1 MYYIKQVCNKMKK
14 IKLIVFCIFI
24 SLIIVLLMFLILI
37 FLNIELQKHKREN
50 ATIINVSDDYMSNN
64 ICLINNEYYYAKN
77 NSIISWD
84 GNEKLSN
91 INNPLIYCDEQYIYI
106 FSDKVLYK
114 YNADFI
120 LIEEYEL
127 GIDVISFSVKDNLAF
142 LCDNSYKTSIID
154 LEKNEEI
161 IIPSEK
167 KSFKINEVEYPE
179 NTIEYS
185 ETDNMKILSS
195 NNKNIISFFSYAVI
209 MDNQIVNRWR
219 NKQGKYIITQ
229 NEDEI
234 FISSSLNSNT
244 IRLYKFNYK
253 NDKYISVDLP
263 NEYTPTKI
271 TYDKTNII
279 FIGTKL
285 PLNPHIPISE
295 VNAIKNHEA
304 DCLSIINIDN
314 MQIKKEY
321 KTRKKERLI
330 YTDAEKA
337 ITYYKNNY
345 LTYSLDNWTKISS
358 QKATEIQ
365 KGNSYYFQTCGD
377 YIFIFDNG
385 GNVIN
390 RISVL

>member
-1 MYYIKQVCNKMKK
+1 MKK
-14 IKLIVFCIFI
+14 IKLIVVCIFT

-37 FLNIELQKHKREN
+37 FLNIKFQKYKREN

-91 INNPLIYCDEQYIYI
+91 INNPLIYCDKQYIYI
-106 FSDKVLYK
+106 FSDKILYK
-114 YNADFI
+114 YNVDFI

-161 IIPSEK
+161 TIPSEK
-167 KSFKINEVEYPE
+167 KSFSISEVEYPE
-179 NTIEYS
+179 NKIEYS
-185 ETDNMKILSS
+185 ETDNMKIFSS
-195 NNKNIISFFSYAVI
+195 NNNNIISFFSYAVI
-209 MDNQIVNRWR
+209 MDNQIVNRCR
-219 NKQGKYIITQ
+219 NRQGKYIIDQ
-229 NEDEI
+229 NEDKI
-234 FISSSLNSNT
+234 FISSSLNSNIT
-244 IRLYKFNYK
+244 KLYKFNYK

-263 NEYTPTKI
+263 KEYTPTKI

-285 PLNPHIPISE
+285 PLNPHIPISK

-321 KTRKKERLI
+321 KTREKERLL
-330 YTDAEKA
+330 YADTEKA

-345 LTYSLDNWTKISS
+345 LTYSLDNWEKIKS
-358 QKATEIQ
+358 QQAEEI
-365 KGNSYYFQTCGD
+365 KPGGSYTFETFD
-377 YIFIFDNG
+377 NYIFVFDDNSDKL
-385 GNVIN
+385 IN
-390 RISVL
+390 TIDIT